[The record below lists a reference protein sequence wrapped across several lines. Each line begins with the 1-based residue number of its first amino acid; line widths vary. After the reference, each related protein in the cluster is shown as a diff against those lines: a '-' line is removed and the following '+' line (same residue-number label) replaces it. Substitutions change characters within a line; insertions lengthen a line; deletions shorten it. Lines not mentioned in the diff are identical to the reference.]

1 MVLMVFC
8 VEAFWTDG
16 WCITSEADS
25 SGHLLILVCFFSLHI
40 HPWSSSHYT
49 AIVSLFNAI
58 LLNNI
63 KSFLKKK
70 SLQCVFLL
78 CRMCRNS
85 DTHTE
90 QKLRT
95 SYNMFGTADLL
106 RIL

>member
-1 MVLMVFC
+1 MLMVFC

-70 SLQCVFLL
+70 SLRGVSSSTLQ
-78 CRMCRNS
+78 
-85 DTHTE
+85 E
-90 QKLRT
+90 LRHSHRT
-95 SYNMFGTADLL
+95 KAQD
-106 RIL
+106 IL